1 VHIENFTIVV
11 SDYDEALAF
20 YVGLLGFE
28 LIEDSPS
35 VSSSGQPKRWVMIRP
50 PGAATGIVL
59 AKADGE
65 RQEAAMGNQTGGRV
79 GFFLRVD
86 DFDGTLRRL
95 ADAGVTF
102 LSEPRH
108 EPYGDV
114 VIIRD
119 VAGNSWDILGPRYT
133 EQ

>member
-1 VHIENFTIVV
+1 MHIENFTIVV

-20 YVGLLGFE
+20 YVDLLGFE
-28 LIEDSPS
+28 LVEDSPS

-50 PGAATGIVL
+50 PGATTGIVL

-65 RQEAAMGNQTGGRV
+65 RQEAAIGNQTGGRV

-86 DFDGTLRRL
+86 DFDDTVRRL
-95 ADAGVTF
+95 QAAGVIF
-102 LSEPRH
+102 LSEPRR
-108 EPYGDV
+108 EPYGEV

-119 VAGNSWDILGPRYT
+119 VAGNSWDILGPRP
-133 EQ
+133 